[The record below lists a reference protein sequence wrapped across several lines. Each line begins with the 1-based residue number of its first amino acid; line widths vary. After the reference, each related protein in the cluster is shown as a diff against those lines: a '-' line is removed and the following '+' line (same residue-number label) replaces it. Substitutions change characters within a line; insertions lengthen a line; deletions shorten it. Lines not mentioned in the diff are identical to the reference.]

1 MPPTYQDQNVR
12 REPLPPDTLIAFID
26 ETGDEGLSDD
36 QYPLFGIGGCCCLHQ
51 DYDRLLREPW
61 QRAIATIWPQ
71 RRTAPHAADARLSS
85 GQARALSNFFAAAQ
99 FARFAC
105 TLHRESHFDGA
116 EEMSSFDAVV
126 SVAIDA
132 IWTVA
137 DDLRARD
144 FVLLFEASARGDA
157 LSKALLR
164 RTAIDGRAIDA
175 GFIPKSAN
183 EAGLQIADFVVR
195 AAGRSVRDRSYG
207 SVGDVAA
214 SIFDRVP
221 GGPIHHFRALES
233 FELRRNPEGTTPEIL
248 VSQRVEVSAEPK
260 RRPPDQD
267 RKK

>member
-1 MPPTYQDQNVR
+1 
-12 REPLPPDTLIAFID
+12 
-26 ETGDEGLSDD
+26 
-36 QYPLFGIGGCCCLHQ
+36 
-51 DYDRLLREPW
+51 
-61 QRAIATIWPQ
+61 
-71 RRTAPHAADARLSS
+71 
-85 GQARALSNFFAAAQ
+85 LSNFFAAAQ